1 MMNAFDWI
9 SEERIRAAME
19 EGKFDNLPGYGKPL
33 NLDENPFEPEDERL
47 ANSLLRSNDFTPPWI
62 EFGKEIDRDLETA
75 RNRFIAGLST
85 ERERALAEFSIAI
98 NALNRRILDY
108 NLRVPAAV
116 FQRPIL
122 DLQKMIDSILK
133 E

>member
-1 MMNAFDWI
+1 MNAFDWI

-33 NLDENPFEPEDERL
+33 NLDDNPFEPEDMRM
-47 ANSLLRSNDFTPPWI
+47 ANSLLRSNEFTPPWM

-75 RNRFIAGLST
+75 RKRCVAGVSV
-85 ERERALAEFSIAI
+85 ERERALAEFSITI
-98 NALNRRILDY
+98 NALNRRIIDY

-116 FQRPIL
+116 FQRTML
-122 DLQKMIDSILK
+122 DLQKEIDSIINA
-133 E
+133 

>member
-1 MMNAFDWI
+1 MNAFDWI

-33 NLDENPFEPEDERL
+33 NLDDNPFEPEDMRM
-47 ANSLLRSNDFTPPWI
+47 ANSLLRSNEFTPPWM

-75 RNRFIAGLST
+75 RKPCVDGVSV
-85 ERERALAEFSIAI
+85 ERERALAEFSITI
-98 NALNRRILDY
+98 YALNRRIIDY

-116 FQRPIL
+116 FQRTML
-122 DLQKMIDSILK
+122 DLQKEIDSIINA
-133 E
+133 